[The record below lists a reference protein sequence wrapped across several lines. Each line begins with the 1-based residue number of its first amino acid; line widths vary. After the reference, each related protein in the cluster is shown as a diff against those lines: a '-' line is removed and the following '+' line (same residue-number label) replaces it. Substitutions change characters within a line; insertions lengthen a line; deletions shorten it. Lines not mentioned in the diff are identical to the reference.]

1 MYQPNLT
8 QQFNPLL
15 DHGLI
20 SCRGLRIENKELHLL
35 FRTLRWIDRASGG
48 LKGILIRYE
57 LTFCRLALPQRRLN
71 ALLLHIKL
79 SLQIV

>member
-20 SCRGLRIENKELHLL
+20 SCRGLRVENKELHLL
-35 FRTLRWIDRASGG
+35 FRPLRWLDRASGG
-48 LKGILIRYE
+48 LKGSLIRYK
-57 LTFCRLALPQRRLN
+57 LIFCRLALAQRRLN
-71 ALLLHIKL
+71 ALLLHIEL
-79 SLQIV
+79 SLQVG